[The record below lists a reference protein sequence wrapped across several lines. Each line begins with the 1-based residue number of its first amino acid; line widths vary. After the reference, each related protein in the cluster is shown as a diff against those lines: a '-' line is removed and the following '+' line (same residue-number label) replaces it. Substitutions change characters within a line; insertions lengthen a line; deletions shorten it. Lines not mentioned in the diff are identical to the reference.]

1 MSPKRSVASLPEFF
15 VDRSLGRSTT
25 ARLRQLRWIVHLVN
39 DHFEHDGQFVQDET
53 WIEYGLQQGWALLTK
68 DQKIRYRA
76 NELLSL
82 AEHGKMF
89 CLSNGNLTIEQ
100 QAHMFEEARVH
111 IERAVRRHEARFY
124 QVYEG
129 GRIVKTWP

>member
-1 MSPKRSVASLPEFF
+1 MSPKRSAASPPEFF
-15 VDRSLGRSTT
+15 VDRSLGRTTT

-39 DHFEHDGQFVQDET
+39 DHFED
-53 WIEYGLQQGWALLTK
+53 
-68 DQKIRYRA
+68 
-76 NELLSL
+76 ELLSL

-89 CLSNGNLTIEQ
+89 CLSSGNLTIEQ
-100 QAHMFEEARVH
+100 QACMFEDARLH

-129 GRIVKTWP
+129 GRIVKRWP